1 MVCGRAKGA
10 RSPTVEITTGG
21 ARVKPAGGWTM
32 LADPVSEATA
42 AVLFQLF
49 GALMGIAGVGGVI
62 AWLAARDQA
71 AHSGL
76 LLAIS
81 TFAIVSGCGLVAAGA
96 VARRLV
102 HRWFEP
108 LALGLLL
115 IASIAV
121 AIGQLAIGPLS
132 VAVVV
137 LYVVVPIFSVFLLR
151 ARYAA
156 LIIVLVDVQFGLVVW
171 LQEGYAF
178 PGVQLTFFVLT
189 LGSIGVI
196 VGGLLHNGVRDRN
209 RLVGLRRF
217 LSETVADAI
226 LTSGSEPLT
235 EAHRRKIGVLFCDL
249 RGFTRFSSTTEP
261 EEVVEVLGEYFEVV
275 GKLLHDHGATVGM
288 FAGDG
293 ILAYI
298 GDPIPHQAPAEAIVR
313 LALDIRAPLRDLT
326 AVWERRGFH
335 LGYGIGVSFGYAT
348 LGVMGFEGR
357 YDYTAVGPVVNL
369 AARLSDEAANGEV
382 LIDERCMQALQ
393 HDLDATPCALRLK
406 GFDEPMHAHRVTSGS
421 SGDNVRLFPVRSHGA

>member
-1 MVCGRAKGA
+1 
-10 RSPTVEITTGG
+10 VEISTSG
-21 ARVKPAGGWTM
+21 ARVKHPSGWTT
-32 LADPVSEATA
+32 LADPVTEATA
-42 AVLFQLF
+42 PVLFELF
-49 GALMGIAGVGGVI
+49 GALMGIAGIGGVI

-71 AHSGL
+71 AHPAL
-76 LLAIS
+76 LLGIS
-81 TFAIVSGCGLVAAGA
+81 TFAIVSGIVLLAAGA
-96 VARRLV
+96 AAGRFV

-108 LALGLLL
+108 LALALLL
-115 IASIAV
+115 IASVAV
-121 AIGQLAIGPLS
+121 AVGQIAIGPLS

-151 ARYAA
+151 GRYAA
-156 LIIVLVDVQFGLVVW
+156 AIIVLVDVQFGFVLW
-171 LQEGYAF
+171 IQDGYAF
-178 PGVQLTFFVLT
+178 PGVQLTFFALT

-196 VGGLLHNGVRDRN
+196 VGGLLHHGVHEAN
-209 RLVGLRRF
+209 RLAGLRRF

-261 EEVVEVLGEYFEVV
+261 EEVVEVLGEYFHVV
-275 GKLLHDHGATVGM
+275 GQLLHDHGATVGM

-298 GDPIPHQAPAEAIVR
+298 GDPIAHADPAGAIVR
-313 LALDIRAPLRDLT
+313 LALDIRGPLRELT
-326 AVWERRGFH
+326 AKWERRGFH

-369 AARLSDEAANGEV
+369 AARLSDEAGNGEV
-382 LIDERCMQALQ
+382 LIDERCMQALE
-393 HDLDATPCALRLK
+393 DPVDATPCSLRLK
-406 GFDEPMHAHRVTSGS
+406 GFDEPMSAHRVTSGS
-421 SGDNVRLFPVRSHGA
+421 GGDNVRVLPVRSHGA